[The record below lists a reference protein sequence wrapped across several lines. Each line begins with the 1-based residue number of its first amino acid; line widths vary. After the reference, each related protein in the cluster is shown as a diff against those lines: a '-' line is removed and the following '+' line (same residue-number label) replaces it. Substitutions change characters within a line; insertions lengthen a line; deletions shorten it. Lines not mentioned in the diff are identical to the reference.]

1 MNLKLTQFENNT
13 CELTAKLEELQ
24 AKEST
29 IAVTNK
35 NNFIEILAQVKYL
48 YGNKKKVSWKTI
60 RIWQATSI
68 ELDWLNKQL
77 KEKSSL
83 VLEIKSSY
91 SQKGYDLESKID
103 DFMAEVL

>member
-1 MNLKLTQFENNT
+1 M
-13 CELTAKLEELQ
+13 
-24 AKEST
+24 
-29 IAVTNK
+29 
-35 NNFIEILAQVKYL
+35 EI
-48 YGNKKKVSWKTI
+48 KKKFREKQYESDKQRLLNEI
-60 RIWQATSI
+60 
-68 ELDWLNKQL
+68 DWLNKQL